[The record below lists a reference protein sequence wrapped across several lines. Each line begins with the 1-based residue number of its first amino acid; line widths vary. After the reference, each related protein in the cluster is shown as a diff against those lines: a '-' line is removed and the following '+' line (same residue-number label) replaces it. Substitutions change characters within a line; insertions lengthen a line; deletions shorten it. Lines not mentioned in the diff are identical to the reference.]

1 MSKEEQRKLVSE
13 LRDKANRAHQQIKNG
28 EKQQDNHII
37 ITEEM
42 INQGAKDWGVTF
54 EESVKLWS
62 GNIDEV
68 VLAHLNG
75 TIKPKQR

>member
-1 MSKEEQRKLVSE
+1 MSKEKRKLVSE
-13 LRDKANRAHQQIKNG
+13 LMVKANRAHKQINSG
-28 EKQQDNHII
+28 GTDII

-42 INQGAKDWGVTF
+42 INQGSKDWGVTF
-54 EESVKLWS
+54 GEAVKLW
-62 GNIDEV
+62 GRNIDKV